1 MAQIALQTELPRRAS
16 PGGATVLILALVV
29 LGTLVLAV
37 PQESHAIPAWAR
49 KYDADCAMCH
59 YPVVPRLN
67 SFGQQFRRAGYRTPS
82 EFNKD
87 QDLTNA
93 GNFLA
98 ARIRAQLAYDNTKG
112 TVERSEFRFPDLSI
126 FYSGALTQNFSAWI
140 HASSNNSTNVDFHG
154 HVQGI
159 YGDSDG
165 FVSVRVGQM
174 HMLQQEG
181 VGGFDRPT
189 GISLPPIQALT
200 LTSTSALVGGAA
212 QAFHF
217 DLRQKGVEVAYV
229 RGAGRLLFQ
238 VSNGLNQTG
247 SGTANLG
254 DIDPQ
259 KDYLVAYEHILDEIA
274 SGFTL
279 FYYHGT
285 NHGTATSGTPPTST
299 FGAPTLIGNRF
310 DFSRYGFNLSKIF
323 PVGGLGFFE
332 IQGGYIRSHDNN
344 SSLVGSPGQLSRD
357 VEGNAFYVESQQY
370 VTGYELTFFER
381 YSWIDLNAPRPN
393 STRKDYT
400 IGVVMPI
407 QTRLRTTAEYTYT
420 DNRFSGI
427 TGHLALL
434 ELQANW

>member
-1 MAQIALQTELPRRAS
+1 MYRR
-16 PGGATVLILALVV
+16 
-29 LGTLVLAV
+29 
-37 PQESHAIPAWAR
+37 
-49 KYDADCAMCH
+49 M
-59 YPVVPRLN
+59 
-67 SFGQQFRRAGYRTPS
+67 GYRTPD

-87 QDLTNA
+87 QDLANVS
-93 GNFLA
+93 NFVSG
-98 ARIRAQLAYDNTKG
+98 RIKTQFGYENNKG
-112 TVERSEFRFPDLSI
+112 QVERTQFTSPDVSV
-126 FYSGALTQNFSAWI
+126 FYAGAISRNFSGFI
-140 HASSNNSTNVDFHG
+140 HVLANNSTNVDVHG
-154 HVQGI
+154 HIMGNW
-159 YGDSDG
+159 GTPENM
-165 FVSVRVGQM
+165 FMVRVGQM
-174 HMLQQEG
+174 HMLNQEG

-189 GISLPPIQALT
+189 GITLPPIHALT
-200 LTSTSALVGGAA
+200 LTSTSALANGAA
-212 QAFHF
+212 QAFNF

-229 RGAGRLLFQ
+229 RGAGKLLFQ

-259 KDYLVAYEHILDEIA
+259 KDYLVAYEHLLDEIA

-279 FYYHGT
+279 FYYRGT
-285 NHGTATSGTPPTST
+285 NHGTVTPIGTT
-299 FGAPTLIGNRF
+299 GAPTSIGNRF

-344 SSLVGSPGQLSRD
+344 PSAVVNPGQLSPD

-370 VTGYELTFFER
+370 VTGHELTFFER
-381 YSWIDLNAPRPN
+381 YSWMDLNAPRPN

-434 ELQANW
+434 ELQGNW

>member
-1 MAQIALQTELPRRAS
+1 MGQIVLQTELPRRAS
-16 PGGATVLILALVV
+16 PRGATVIILALVV
-29 LGTLVLAV
+29 LEAIMLAA
-37 PQESHAIPAWAR
+37 PQESQAIPAWAR

-87 QDLTNA
+87 QDLTNV

-112 TVERSEFRFPDLSI
+112 TVERSEFRFPDLSL
-126 FYSGALTQNFSAWI
+126 FYSGALTRNFSAWI
-140 HASSNNSTNVDFHG
+140 HAFSNNSTSVDFHG

-165 FVSVRVGQM
+165 FISVRVGQM

-200 LTSTSALVGGAA
+200 LTSTSSLINGAA
-212 QAFHF
+212 QAFNF
-217 DLRQKGVEVAYV
+217 DSRQKGAEIAYV
-229 RGAGRLLFQ
+229 RGASRLLFQ

-279 FYYHGT
+279 FYYKGT
-285 NHGTATSGTPPTST
+285 NHGMVTPAGTT
-299 FGAPTLIGNRF
+299 GAPTSIGNRF

-344 SSLVGSPGQLSRD
+344 PSAVVNPGQLSPD

-370 VTGYELTFFER
+370 VTGHELTFFER
-381 YSWIDLNAPRPN
+381 YSWMDLNAPRPN

-407 QTRLRTTAEYTYT
+407 QTRLRTTVEYTYT
-420 DNRFSGI
+420 DNRFTGS

>member
-1 MAQIALQTELPRRAS
+1 MGQLLHHTELPRRSS
-16 PGGATVLILALVV
+16 PGGATVIILALAI
-29 LGTLVLAV
+29 LGAIMLAA
-37 PQESHAIPAWAR
+37 PLESHAIPAWAR
-49 KYDADCAMCH
+49 KYDAACAMCH

-87 QDLTNA
+87 QDLTNV

-98 ARIRAQLAYDNTKG
+98 AKIRAQLAYNNTKG
-112 TVERSEFRFPDLSI
+112 TVERTEFRFPELSF
-126 FYSGALTQNFSAWI
+126 FYSGALTRNFSAWI
-140 HASSNNSTNVDFHG
+140 HATSNNSTQVDFHG
-154 HVQGI
+154 HLQGI
-159 YGDSDG
+159 YGSSDS
-165 FVSVRVGQM
+165 FISVRLGQM
-174 HMLQQEG
+174 HMLQQQG

-200 LTSTSALVGGAA
+200 LTSTSVLANGAA
-212 QAFHF
+212 QAFNF
-217 DLRQKGVEVAYV
+217 DKRQKGVEVAYV

-238 VSNGLNQTG
+238 VSNGLNQNG

-279 FYYHGT
+279 FYYQGT
-285 NHGTATSGTPPTST
+285 NHGTVTPVGTT
-299 FGAPTLIGNRF
+299 GAPTSIGNRF

-323 PVGGLGFFE
+323 PMGGLGFFE

-344 SSLVGSPGQLSRD
+344 PSAVVTPGQLSRD

-370 VTGYELTFFER
+370 VTGHELTFFER
-381 YSWIDLNAPRPN
+381 YSWMDLNAPRPN
-393 STRKDYT
+393 SSRKDYT
-400 IGVVMPI
+400 IGMVMPI
-407 QTRLRTTAEYTYT
+407 QSRLRATVEYTYT

-427 TGHLALL
+427 TSQVALI
-434 ELQANW
+434 ELMANW

>member
-1 MAQIALQTELPRRAS
+1 MGQITLQTELPRRS
-16 PGGATVLILALVV
+16 TPGGATVIILALVV
-29 LGTLVLAV
+29 LWAIELAA

-67 SFGQQFRRAGYRTPS
+67 SFGQQFRRAGYRTQS

-87 QDLTNA
+87 QDLTNV

-112 TVERSEFRFPDLSI
+112 TVERSEFRFPDLSL
-126 FYSGALTQNFSAWI
+126 FYSGALTRNFSAWI
-140 HASSNNSTNVDFHG
+140 HAFSNNSTSVDFHG

-159 YGDSDG
+159 YGSPDG
-165 FVSVRVGQM
+165 FISVRVGQM

-200 LTSTSALVGGAA
+200 LTSTSVLANGAA

-238 VSNGLNQTG
+238 VTNGLNQTG

-259 KDYLVAYEHILDEIA
+259 KDYLVAYERILDEIA

-279 FYYHGT
+279 FYYQGT
-285 NHGTATSGTPPTST
+285 NHGRVTPGTPTAPT
-299 FGAPTLIGNRF
+299 FGAPTSIGNRF

-344 SSLVGSPGQLSRD
+344 SSLVVSPGQLSRD

-370 VTGYELTFFER
+370 VTGPELTFFER
-381 YSWIDLNAPRPN
+381 YSWMDLNAPRPN